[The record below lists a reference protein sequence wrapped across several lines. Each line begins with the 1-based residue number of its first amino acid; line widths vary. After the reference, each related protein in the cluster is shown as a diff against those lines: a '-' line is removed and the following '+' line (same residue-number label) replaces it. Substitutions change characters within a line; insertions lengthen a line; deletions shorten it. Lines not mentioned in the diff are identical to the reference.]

1 MIDQIQCYKC
11 HISSR
16 YDHMIEK
23 KSIKCKY
30 QISVDEFH
38 WYYFQY
44 ITVNETE
51 KCIKVMLY
59 MRRKLRRRITCNYV
73 LLLS

>member
-23 KSIKCKY
+23 K
-30 QISVDEFH
+30 ISVDEFH

-73 LLLS
+73 LTCD